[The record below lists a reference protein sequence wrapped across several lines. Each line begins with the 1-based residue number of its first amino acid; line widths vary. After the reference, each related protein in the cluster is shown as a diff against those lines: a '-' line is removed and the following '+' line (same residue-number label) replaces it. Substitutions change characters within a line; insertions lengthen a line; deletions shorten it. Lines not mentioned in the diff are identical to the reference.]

1 LRSTLARSFGFLVLV
16 SVAAF
21 AQTGVVLRGL
31 DGQTVNPA
39 DARGRVVVLA
49 FGATWTPLA
58 AKELPAF
65 QQLADRYPNRGVT
78 FYWVSINTAKDGAR
92 NFASDADLR
101 AFASRSG
108 LKMPVLRDPEQ
119 AAYRAYGVT
128 GLPAVVVLDKS
139 GQVAH
144 RLTGFDPDRP
154 EGFTGIE
161 AVLEKLTK

>member
-1 LRSTLARSFGFLVLV
+1 LRGKLARSFVFLTLV
-16 SVAAF
+16 SAAAF
-21 AQTGVVLRGL
+21 AQSGVVLRGL
-31 DGQTVNPA
+31 DGQTVSPA

-58 AKELPAF
+58 AKELPAL
-65 QQLADRYPNRGVT
+65 QQLADRYANRGVT

-101 AFASRSG
+101 AFASRAG
-108 LKMPVLRDPEQ
+108 LRVPVLRDPEQ

-139 GQVAH
+139 GQVGH
-144 RLTGFDPDRP
+144 RQTGFDPDRP
-154 EGFTGIE
+154 EGFAGIE